1 MPEGLLTLGH
11 KGKDTHFFVLCFLA
25 GVIVRSLSK
34 IRPDDSGGEGASLLS
49 AGEGAVGPLD
59 YRISMAS
66 P

>member
-11 KGKDTHFFVLCFLA
+11 KGKDTHFFVLCFPA

-34 IRPDDSGGEGASLLS
+34 IRPDDSVEGASLLS
-49 AGEGAVGPLD
+49 AGEGTVGSLD